1 MNILVVCKYNRFRS
15 KIAEAFFK
23 KYKNCNVQSAGI
35 IKGPPISEKLHQQAA
50 HFGIKLKK
58 TIKAIEW
65 SFLLWQDVIIIVAND
80 VPKEIFDG
88 ISFVKDLRVWGV
100 PDPPV
105 DETESRMSVIK
116 MIEENVKNFKISDL
130 E

>member
-15 KIAEAFFK
+15 KIAEAFFR
-23 KYKNCNVQSAGI
+23 KYKNCNVKSAGI
-35 IKGPPISEKLHQQAA
+35 IKGPPISEKLQQQAA

-58 TIKAIEW
+58 TVKAIEW

-80 VPKEIFDG
+80 VPKEIFDD
-88 ISFVKDLRVWGV
+88 IAFVKDLRVWGV

-105 DETESRMSVIK
+105 DEIESRMSVIK
-116 MIEENVKNFKISDL
+116 MIEEKVKNFKISNL